1 MNIKNIPSFV
11 VHNPSTNDVITQN
24 IQNDEPK
31 IFLYVGSIYHQRQP
45 GELLKVFDVF
55 SKDKKVELWF
65 LGNNQKLNLDRY
77 KLNKES
83 LSKIRLL
90 DFQKDPSKV
99 IEQAH
104 VLIDFDANFKNDVFI
119 SSKLITYL
127 NTNIPILSL
136 TPRNSPSDNLLKD
149 NIDLGVVK
157 MYYDEENMPES
168 LQRVMNLNNS
178 ISQDIL
184 NNRNKLLKDFG
195 KNNIGE
201 KILSFLKNHFFK

>member
-1 MNIKNIPSFV
+1 
-11 VHNPSTNDVITQN
+11 
-24 IQNDEPK
+24 
-31 IFLYVGSIYHQRQP
+31 
-45 GELLKVFDVF
+45 VF

-65 LGNNQKLNLDRY
+65 LGNNQKLNLDKY
-77 KLNKES
+77 NYNKES

-90 DFQKDPSKV
+90 DFQKDPSRI

-136 TPRNSPSDNLLKD
+136 TPRNSPSDNLLND

-168 LQRVMNLNNS
+168 LQRVISLNNS
-178 ISQDIL
+178 MSQDIL
-184 NNRNKLLKDFG
+184 NNRNKLLTDFG
-195 KNNIGE
+195 KNNVGE
-201 KILSFLKNHFFK
+201 KMLSFLKITLFKEE